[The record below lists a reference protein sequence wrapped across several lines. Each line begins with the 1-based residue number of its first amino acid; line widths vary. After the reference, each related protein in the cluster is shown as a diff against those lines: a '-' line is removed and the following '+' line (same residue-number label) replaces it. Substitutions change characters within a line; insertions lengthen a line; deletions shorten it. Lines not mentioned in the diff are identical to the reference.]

1 MRSNRQRNLTACITS
16 PKSKNGRVPR
26 PGRSTNSKH
35 SSLTRRDTS
44 PTRPNR
50 ISSARLLLRRR
61 RGLLHDRALQ
71 FQRARREVVGLGLDQ
86 ERIEAAIV
94 VDALD
99 RVGGDAQAN
108 VPPQRVRD
116 EGHVAQVRQEAPLGL
131 DVGVADLVA
140 GLGALGRQFAAP
152 RHIEN
157 PLPSPH
163 PGRARFRAPRGF
175 KIMSFQ
181 GAADV

>member
-1 MRSNRQRNLTACITS
+1 MIYSENRFALF
-16 PKSKNGRVPR
+16 
-26 PGRSTNSKH
+26 
-35 SSLTRRDTS
+35 
-44 PTRPNR
+44 R
-50 ISSARLLLRRR
+50 IVRSARLFLRRR
-61 RGLLHDRALQ
+61 GRRLLHDRALQ
-71 FQRARREVVGLGLDQ
+71 FQRAGREVVGFGLDQ
-86 ERIEAAIV
+86 ERVEAAIV

-99 RVGGDAQAN
+99 RVGGDAQAH
-108 VPPQRVRD
+108 VAAQRVRD

-163 PGRARFRAPRGF
+163 LGQPGSGHRGGS
-175 KIMSFQ
+175 KIVSFQ